1 MYLFS
6 LVLFYS
12 EQMIHGAF
20 SRSTKTAK
28 ANRNLIRT
36 VRLLLLQVVDVGEN
50 VLSVYMTDLIP
61 YTEYNISVSSKPTH
75 SGYWSDKAFL
85 MITTLQSSN
94 SVISAFLFLLYV
106 LFLAQLQLLCV
117 YILCYLFY
125 MYIALLIFFL

>member
-36 VRLLLLQVVDVGEN
+36 VRLLLL
-50 VLSVYMTDLIP
+50 
-61 YTEYNISVSSKPTH
+61 
-75 SGYWSDKAFL
+75 
-85 MITTLQSSN
+85 
-94 SVISAFLFLLYV
+94 
-106 LFLAQLQLLCV
+106 
-117 YILCYLFY
+117 
-125 MYIALLIFFL
+125 